1 LSQKVGVCQCFVLFF
16 FFVWFARSSNSMF
29 RIIFACVFAFFS
41 FPDVVWVRDTGG
53 EWKECRSLTGEWETT
68 VVGGGRYD

>member
-1 LSQKVGVCQCFVLFF
+1 
-16 FFVWFARSSNSMF
+16 MF

-41 FPDVVWVRDTGG
+41 FPDVVWVRDTRG
-53 EWKECRSLTGEWETT
+53 EWKECRSLTGEWEST